1 MSTWEPVDLTGV
13 LDGQRQSAPE
23 LLCVGEDFALLY
35 RGRLHLLYGEPE
47 AGKGWLALYGC
58 AERIASGERVLY
70 LDFEDTEEGIVERLE
85 AFGVP
90 REDFLDFFVYVRPEE
105 PATNRALRRLVAM
118 GPALVVIDAM
128 TEAMVMEGLNGDSNH
143 DVACFYGRLARPF
156 ANTGAAVLV
165 IDHVTKDRET
175 RGRFSI
181 GAQHKLAGVTAGYRI
196 DVKQPFGRDLAG
208 EASVT
213 VTKDRPGFVRKYAVE
228 RSRVA
233 TMRLESI
240 DEDVTVT
247 LGRVGAGGFRLRPTV
262 LMERTAR
269 VIEQGP
275 GIGSKE
281 LRARV
286 QGNHEAKALAVRALV
301 EERYVEVV
309 KDGRA
314 HRHYSMRPF
323 SDAASGEGAQGAQTC
338 PDGAPG
344 QGAQVPKVPLKGT
357 WGAGHDGHADDV
369 PANGHGDMTEQEF
382 AALVGGGKVW

>member
-1 MSTWEPVDLTGV
+1 M
-13 LDGQRQSAPE
+13 
-23 LLCVGEDFALLY
+23 
-35 RGRLHLLYGEPE
+35 
-47 AGKGWLALYGC
+47 
-58 AERIASGERVLY
+58 
-70 LDFEDTEEGIVERLE
+70 
-85 AFGVP
+85 
-90 REDFLDFFVYVRPEE
+90 
-105 PATNRALRRLVAM
+105 
-118 GPALVVIDAM
+118 
-128 TEAMVMEGLNGDSNH
+128 
-143 DVACFYGRLARPF
+143 
-156 ANTGAAVLV
+156 LV

-314 HRHYSMRPF
+314 HRHYSMLAVLGRRERRRCPRCPNVPRWCPGTRCP
-323 SDAASGEGAQGAQTC
+323 SAQGA
-338 PDGAPG
+338 A
-344 QGAQVPKVPLKGT
+344 
-357 WGAGHDGHADDV
+357 
-369 PANGHGDMTEQEF
+369 
-382 AALVGGGKVW
+382 